1 MEQPAAPMALDTEG
15 GQQRRKAMARFAVLR
30 PVLDDEVP
38 LTFAARAAGVPLRT
52 AQRWLARYRM
62 HGLSGLE
69 RLTRSDAGA
78 RQTPADLVGLI
89 EGMALKRPRGSQP
102 PRSIGGSPRPQE
114 PKAGARHLT
123 APCTPSSRASNRGWW
138 RWLTMASPVFGTVT
152 N

>member
-69 RLTRSDAGA
+69 RLTRSDAGV

-89 EGMALKRPRGSQP
+89 EGMALKRPRVSAATIHRRVFIQIERILKINGLSVITDDVVEAA
-102 PRSIGGSPRPQE
+102 RSTLVIG
-114 PKAGARHLT
+114 AI
-123 APCTPSSRASNRGWW
+123 
-138 RWLTMASPVFGTVT
+138 
-152 N
+152 